1 MTELRILKG
10 GIYQGY
16 QVSSEW
22 IIYILLREAE
32 GVLRETPEEEKVSAI
47 GIRRGKEQNLP
58 QSWSTL

>member
-1 MTELRILKG
+1 M
-10 GIYQGY
+10 
-16 QVSSEW
+16 SSEW

-58 QSWSTL
+58 